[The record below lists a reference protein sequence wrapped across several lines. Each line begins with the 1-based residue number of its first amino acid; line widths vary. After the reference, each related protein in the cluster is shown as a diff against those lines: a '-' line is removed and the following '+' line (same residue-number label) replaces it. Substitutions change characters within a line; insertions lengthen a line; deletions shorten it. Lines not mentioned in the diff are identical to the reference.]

1 MKREGVLRRVPA
13 QARSRER
20 LERILDAA
28 EAVLGEVG
36 YEAATM
42 QAIAERAG
50 TSIGSVYQFF
60 PNKKVLI
67 GAITERYID
76 AVRELFGTLLSAE
89 VLTLH
94 WSEVLDRAIEA
105 LFAFSL
111 GAPAFRALWL
121 RGTISP
127 ELIEAGATLNK
138 ELAARVEL
146 AIAAYARELPKKKRA
161 LVATVVVEA
170 ISAMIFVAGLRGKSA
185 AKPLMEE
192 TKVLLKSY
200 LAEYTRT

>member
-1 MKREGVLRRVPA
+1 MRRVPA

-28 EAVLGEVG
+28 EAELGEVG
-36 YEAATM
+36 YDAATM

-60 PNKKVLI
+60 PNKKTLI
-67 GAITERYID
+67 GAITERYVGT
-76 AVRELFGTLLSAE
+76 VRDLFGTLLSPE
-89 VLTLH
+89 VLAEP
-94 WSEVLDRAIEA
+94 WSAVLDRAIEA

-111 GAPAFRALWL
+111 DAPAFRALWL
-121 RGTISP
+121 RGSISP
-127 ELIEAGATLNK
+127 ELIEAGATLNR
-138 ELAARVEL
+138 ELAERVEL
-146 AIAAYARELPKKKRA
+146 AIAAYAPQLTKKKRN

-192 TKVLLKSY
+192 TKVLLRSY
-200 LAEYTRT
+200 LAEYTRD